1 MGRRIVLAAAL
12 SAILLAAAGPA
23 YAGGGSYAFDGGTR
37 AERGEVRAALD
48 ASAFDWSLVPA
59 QIAIHVVRGIPVS
72 YSTPGQIWLDAD
84 LLDSGRFSWGTVQME
99 YAQQVHFFLLTDQM
113 RQRLTAAFG
122 ATDWCYETPT
132 PDRGDNACE
141 RFAATLAWAY
151 WPSPDNSVRP
161 RGPDDWSAAMTPAAF
176 RTLVAS
182 LVPEASVAL
191 SLS

>member
-59 QIAIHVVRGIPVS
+59 QITIHVVRGIPVS

-84 LLDSGRFSWGTVQME
+84 LLDTGEFAWGAVQME
-99 YAQQVHFFLLTDQM
+99 YAQQVQLLRLDQ
-113 RQRLTAAFG
+113 RARAQLTEALG
-122 ATDWCYETPT
+122 AKDWCYALPGVAAQDE
-132 PDRGDNACE
+132 GCE
-141 RFAATLAWAY
+141 RFAAALAWAY
-151 WPSPDNSVRP
+151 WPSAANAMKPQ
-161 RGPDDWSAAMTPAAF
+161 GPGDWSAQLPAEAF
-176 RTLVAS
+176 RALVARLLAAGS
-182 LVPEASVAL
+182 G
-191 SLS
+191 